1 MNPFPV
7 SPPAAVLFEEIQAAR
22 IPRRSTDPILLAVLS
37 SALLSGCGAI
47 NLRKAMTGVE
57 ERYVRLTQML
67 ESGSNFGARDAAL
80 ALRKAL
86 ESPPVARESPYA
98 ADPEYQQL
106 LREAVESAERVRTV
120 AKRFDSSALEGM
132 RTEVSARCDA
142 CHKKFRRP

>member
-1 MNPFPV
+1 
-7 SPPAAVLFEEIQAAR
+7 
-22 IPRRSTDPILLAVLS
+22 
-37 SALLSGCGAI
+37 
-47 NLRKAMTGVE
+47 MTGVQ

-98 ADPEYQQL
+98 ADTEYQQL

-120 AKRFDSSALEGM
+120 AKRFDGSALEGM